1 MKVNENGDMIDE
13 NGERL
18 FKISQDALVLTLVNH
33 VVSYIGEDTSVNEKK
48 MMQQISGELAMSLYK
63 THKDGDTSKDH
74 ILIIFLNFAS
84 KILELDDLETKSAS
98 TLMEKGDSYGEE
110 AMDSIKKVISMN
122 VHDFVNLEQEN
133 QFQFLLKFILDMKI
147 DVIKTYQEL
156 DMLEADVTN
165 KPVSTH

>member
-1 MKVNENGDMIDE
+1 MKTNENGEMVDE

-18 FKISQDALVLTLVNH
+18 FKISQEALVLTLVNH
-33 VVSYIGEDTSVNEKK
+33 IVTYIGDDTPESEKK
-48 MMQQISGELAMSLYK
+48 MMQQISGELAMSLYE
-63 THKDGDTSKDH
+63 THKNGNASKDH

-84 KILELDDLETKSAS
+84 KIMDLHELETKSAS
-98 TLMEKGDSYGEE
+98 TLMEQGSSYGAE
-110 AMDSIKKVISMN
+110 AMASIQKVIGMN
-122 VHDFVNLEQEN
+122 IHDFVNLEQEP

-165 KPVSTH
+165 KPVFSH